1 MAGRGSR
8 LRPHTLTTPKPMLT
22 VAGMPIVSRLVSD
35 IVKLIDQPVNNIG
48 FILGDLEERRPA
60 LRRRAPPRWRG
71 LALRRFRGPSSR
83 RSSSP

>member
-8 LRPHTLTTPKPMLT
+8 LRPHTLTTPKPMLV

-48 FILGDLEERRPA
+48 FVLGDPVFYGDEMVYELQKLAESLGA
-60 LRRRAPPRWRG
+60 RAHIFRQ
-71 LALRRFRGPSSR
+71 RFVIS
-83 RSSSP
+83 